1 MLLRIAIV
9 ALLIPVR
16 GAAATVDEE
25 LAQAAKS
32 PYDIARFV
40 DTHITFQWESLWT
53 ALGIQKEDDV
63 FMQPCGELGGPKR
76 DCSEELVT
84 VLDPFQMILI
94 LRHDLAGPEV
104 YLRFL
109 RNSGPDNAG
118 PWEFGGYYSP
128 PVKYFEPRNRTLR
141 FGTKPFFVVTRQG
154 ASGSGLSSE
163 VEDWMDLTL
172 PKFEPVFS
180 LTAQGHYSGLPD
192 RVGLET
198 FAFPVS
204 TENDSAERIQIAY
217 QASFTCNG
225 ETFAIRSD
233 SATYIRR
240 GEKFVFDASRS
251 KTPEADIDNIY
262 NFGDDL
268 PSNEDYLRY
277 LLPQLKEIAAGPQ
290 SETRDW
296 LKRFLEECDNT
307 AEKREIQALLTEA
320 PQK

>member
-1 MLLRIAIV
+1 MPFRLAIV
-9 ALLIPVR
+9 AFLLPVV
-16 GAAATVDEE
+16 GAAAGVDNE
-25 LAQAAKS
+25 LALAAKS

-40 DTHITFQWESLWT
+40 DTHIAFRWEALWQ
-53 ALGIQKEDDV
+53 ALGIQKKDDV
-63 FMQPCGELGGPKR
+63 FMQPCGEMGGPKR

-84 VLDPFQMILI
+84 ILDPFQVILI
-94 LRHDLAGPEV
+94 LRHNLAGPEV

-109 RNSGPDNAG
+109 RNTGPDNSG
-118 PWEFGGYYSP
+118 PWEFGGHYSP
-128 PVKYFEPRNRTLR
+128 LVKYFEPRHRTLR
-141 FGTKPFFVVTRQG
+141 FGRKPFLAVTRQG

-180 LTAQGHYSGLPD
+180 LTTEGHYSGLPD

-204 TENDSAERIQIAY
+204 TETDSAERIQVAY
-217 QASFTCNG
+217 QASFTRNG

-240 GEKFVFDASRS
+240 GDEFVFDAGRS
-251 KTPEADIDNIY
+251 KTPEADIENIY

-277 LLPQLKEIAAGPQ
+277 LLPQLKEIATGPQ
-290 SETRDW
+290 DELKDW
-296 LKRFLEECDNT
+296 LKRFLDECENT
-307 AEKREIQALLTEA
+307 AEKRELQALLTA
-320 PQK
+320 ATLK